1 MARSIPHI
9 FQEVADAVGKE
20 AKKQVL
26 LLWQSNGLKEILKYA
41 FHPDL
46 KFALPPGR
54 PPFKTI
60 GSPDEYNPTYL
71 YPQIRKLYLFLEGP
85 AGNPNLK
92 QLRREQLF
100 IQMLESL
107 HPLEADVLLQIKDK
121 KLNYRGLTYKLVK
134 ETFPEILP

>member
-1 MARSIPHI
+1 M
-9 FQEVADAVGKE
+9 
-20 AKKQVL
+20 
-26 LLWQSNGLKEILKYA
+26 
-41 FHPDL
+41 
-46 KFALPPGR
+46 
-54 PPFKTI
+54 
-60 GSPDEYNPTYL
+60 
-71 YPQIRKLYLFLEGP
+71 YLFLEGP

-107 HPLEADVLLQIKDK
+107 HPLEADVLLQVKDK

>member
-1 MARSIPHI
+1 MATRSIPLI
-9 FQEVADAVGKE
+9 FEDVASASSLQARKF
-20 AKKQVL
+20 VL
-26 LLWQSNGLKEILKYA
+26 LENESNPLKDLLRYA
-41 FHPDL
+41 FHPDI
-46 KFALPPGR
+46 KFALPSGE

-71 YPQIRKLYLFLEGP
+71 YPNIRKFYLYIEG
-85 AGNPNLK
+85 GHDGLT

-107 HPLEADVLLQIKDK
+107 HPKEAKVVIQVKDK
-121 KLNYRGLTYKLVK
+121 KLKYRGLTYKLVK